1 MPRCRG
7 SRAPIQPPPLRS
19 SRSSSLLPASHFL
32 ASTRACGG
40 SLLSSIAI
48 LVHRP
53 DRLGALFP
61 PALHVSRARLVP
73 FPRFERHLA
82 QEALIVRET
91 VLVQPATG
99 DGLDHR
105 APRLGV
111 VRAVVEPAFPRQG

>member
-1 MPRCRG
+1 M
-7 SRAPIQPPPLRS
+7 
-19 SRSSSLLPASHFL
+19 
-32 ASTRACGG
+32 
-40 SLLSSIAI
+40 LSSIAI

-111 VRAVVEPAFPRQG
+111 VRAVVEPAFPRQGGDVVERVIDRRLVRPELQLTHPRRVDEQGAARELHELP